1 MIDKIEVGK
10 KYIYSYDVIK
20 VLAIGKEKVFYEYE
34 VKKENQ
40 NEFTKYIDHALKNWN
55 EIERETITLTEYICD
70 NSCIIFLTN
79 DFKYIALYTT
89 KPNKLIEIQY
99 KEKCIKAPNARS
111 YKVYAD
117 TLEPVK

>member
-10 KYIYSYDVIK
+10 KYKHGLGIIE
-20 VLAIGKEKVFYEYE
+20 VLGIGREKVFYEYID
-34 VKKENQ
+34 KENQ
-40 NEFTKYIDHALKNWN
+40 NELTKYIYHALENWN
-55 EIERETITLTEYICD
+55 EIERETITLTEHICD

-79 DFKYIALYTT
+79 DFKYIALHTT
-89 KPNKLIEIQY
+89 KPNNLIEIQY